1 MKVEYLDK
9 EFFAC
14 HYCKDAK
21 MTNKIKYVTL
31 ITKSQYDICSKCFVR
46 EFGKDNLE
54 KIKQKRNI

>member
-14 HYCKDAK
+14 DYCKDAK

-31 ITKSQYDICSKCFVR
+31 ITKSQLVYAANVLL
-46 EFGKDNLE
+46 ENLE
-54 KIKQKRNI
+54 KII